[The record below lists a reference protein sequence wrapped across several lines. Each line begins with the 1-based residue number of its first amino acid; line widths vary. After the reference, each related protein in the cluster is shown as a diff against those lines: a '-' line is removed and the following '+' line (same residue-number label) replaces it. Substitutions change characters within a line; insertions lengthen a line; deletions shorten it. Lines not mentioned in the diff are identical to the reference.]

1 MNAVVHS
8 ELPLLYTYRR
18 CPYAM
23 RARLALLVAR
33 QPFEAFEI
41 VLRDKPAALLALSP
55 KGTVPVLRL
64 PDGQVLEQSWDI
76 MRWALSADTEGWWS
90 LGQTARNLD
99 LLARNDGP
107 FKQQLDRYK
116 YPERHGLS
124 DPALAREPALQVL
137 LHPLEQILQQSPWL
151 GGERPCATDLALF
164 PFVRQFAAIEPAWW
178 AGQALPALRAWLARW
193 LTSPL
198 FLACMVKLP
207 GQQVLRFPLETGA
220 VPTWRQ

>member
-1 MNAVVHS
+1 MNAVARS
-8 ELPLLYTYRR
+8 DQPLPLLYTYRR

-33 QPFEAFEI
+33 RPFEAFEI

-55 KGTVPVLRL
+55 KGQVPVLRL

-76 MRWALSADTEGWWS
+76 MRWALSATDPEGWWS

-116 YPERHGLS
+116 YPQRHGLS
-124 DPALAREPALQVL
+124 DPALARKPALQVL
-137 LHPLEQILQQSPWL
+137 LRPLEPVLQRSPWL

-178 AGQALPALRAWLARW
+178 AEQALPALQAWLDRW

-207 GQQVLRFPLETGA
+207 GQQVLRFPLE
-220 VPTWRQ
+220 QQ

>member
-1 MNAVVHS
+1 MAGQWARADSRIILQAGDNPAMNAVDHS

-23 RARLALLVAR
+23 RARL
-33 QPFEAFEI
+33 
-41 VLRDKPAALLALSP
+41 S
-55 KGTVPVLRL
+55 
-64 PDGQVLEQSWDI
+64 DGQVLEQSWDI
-76 MRWALSADTEGWWS
+76 MRWALSADPEGWWS

-124 DPALAREPALQVL
+124 DPALAREQALQVL
-137 LHPLEQILQQSPWL
+137 LRPIEQILQHSPWL
-151 GGERPCATDLALF
+151 GGDRPCATDMALF

-178 AGQALPALRAWLARW
+178 VVQPLPALQAWLACW
-193 LTSPL
+193 LGSPL

-207 GQQVLRFPLETGA
+207 GQQALRFPLE
-220 VPTWRQ
+220 QQ

>member
-1 MNAVVHS
+1 MNAVAIS
-8 ELPLLYTYRR
+8 NQPLLYTYRR

-33 QPFEAFEI
+33 RPFEAFEI
-41 VLRDKPAALLALSP
+41 LLRDKPAALLALSP
-55 KGTVPVLRL
+55 KGQVPVLRL
-64 PDGQVLEQSWDI
+64 PDGKVLDQSWDI
-76 MRWALSADTEGWWS
+76 MRWALSADPDGWWS

-124 DPALAREPALQVL
+124 DPALARRQALQVL
-137 LHPLEQILQQSPWL
+137 LRPLEQILQQSAWL
-151 GGERPCATDLALF
+151 GGDRPCATDLALF

-178 AGQALPALRAWLARW
+178 AGQALPALQAWLARW

-198 FLACMVKLP
+198 FLACMVELP
-207 GQQVLRFPLETGA
+207 GPQALRFPLE
-220 VPTWRQ
+220 PQ

>member
-1 MNAVVHS
+1 MNAVAIS
-8 ELPLLYTYRR
+8 DQPLLYTYRR

-33 QPFEAFEI
+33 RPFEAFEI

-55 KGTVPVLRL
+55 KGQVPVLRL
-64 PDGQVLEQSWDI
+64 PDGKVLDQSWDI
-76 MRWALSADTEGWWS
+76 MRWALSADPDGWWN

-124 DPALAREPALQVL
+124 DPALAREWALQVL
-137 LHPLEQILQQSPWL
+137 LRPLEQILQHSPWL
-151 GGERPCATDLALF
+151 GGDRPCATDLGIF

-178 AGQALPALRAWLARW
+178 VVQPLPALQAWLACW
-193 LTSPL
+193 LGSPL
-198 FLACMVKLP
+198 FEACMVKLP
-207 GQQVLRFPLETGA
+207 GQQALRFPLE
-220 VPTWRQ
+220 QQ

>member
-1 MNAVVHS
+1 MNAVVCPDQP
-8 ELPLLYTYRR
+8 LPLLYTYRR

-33 QPFEAFEI
+33 RPFEAFEI
-41 VLRDKPAALLALSP
+41 LLRDKPAALLALSP

-64 PDGQVLEQSWDI
+64 SDGQVLEQSWDI
-76 MRWALSADTEGWWS
+76 MRWALSADPEGWLS

-116 YPERHGLS
+116 YPQRHGLS
-124 DPALAREPALQVL
+124 DPALAREPALQ
-137 LHPLEQILQQSPWL
+137 
-151 GGERPCATDLALF
+151 
-164 PFVRQFAAIEPAWW
+164 
-178 AGQALPALRAWLARW
+178 AWLARW

-207 GQQVLRFPLETGA
+207 GQQALRFPLEIGA